1 MINTQTLWFRFPR
14 AAFARET
21 GQRISR
27 IAWMCVRMT
36 KSECLMLKESVSRQ
50 SAIKHQTSNS
60 KQRSRAAFTLIELLV
75 VMAIIAILLLLVAP
89 AFTNIKGG
97 RDVTSAAY
105 TIKGVLDTART
116 YAMSNNTYTWVG
128 FYEEDVS
135 QSSTNPATA
144 GIGRLV
150 MSIVA
155 SKDGTMLYTPP
166 LTTLV
171 TLTPANL
178 LQVGKLAKIDNIHLK
193 SFPNPTATPPPD
205 GFDTRPA
212 VSSAAARIG
221 DDAPPSPSLS
231 FQYPLGSS
239 AQYTFVKAVQFSPR
253 GEGVIDNSNYTLAPV
268 SEIGVEPIHGNTTP
282 ASTPVNVV
290 AVQFTGFG
298 GDVKIYRR

>member
-89 AFTNIKGG
+89 AFTNLKSGG
-97 RDVTSAAY
+97 DVTSAAY

-116 YAMSNNTYTWVG
+116 YAMANNTYTWVG

-135 QSSTNPATA
+135 STTPATL
-144 GIGRLV
+144 GTGRLV
-150 MSIVA
+150 TSIVA
-155 SKDGTMLYTPP
+155 SKDGTML
-166 LTTLV
+166 
-171 TLTPANL
+171 
-178 LQVGKLAKIDNIHLK
+178 
-193 SFPNPTATPPPD
+193 
-205 GFDTRPA
+205 
-212 VSSAAARIG
+212 
-221 DDAPPSPSLS
+221 
-231 FQYPLGSS
+231 
-239 AQYTFVKAVQFSPR
+239 
-253 GEGVIDNSNYTLAPV
+253 
-268 SEIGVEPIHGNTTP
+268 
-282 ASTPVNVV
+282 
-290 AVQFTGFG
+290 
-298 GDVKIYRR
+298 

>member
-50 SAIKHQTSNS
+50 SAIKHQTANS

-116 YAMSNNTYTWVG
+116 YAMANNTYTWVG
-128 FYEEDVS
+128 FFEENVA
-135 QSSTNPATA
+135 STTA
-144 GIGRLV
+144 GTAGVGRLV

-155 SKDGTMLYTPP
+155 SQDGTNVA
-166 LTTLV
+166 TTNPIDPTKLI
-171 TLTPANL
+171 
-178 LQVGKLAKIDNIHLK
+178 QVGKLTKIDNVHL
-193 SFPNPTATPPPD
+193 ATFTD
-205 GFDTRPA
+205 GSGTGSTFDTRPPVTYNGMQYSIA
-212 VSSAAARIG
+212 NMANATTPFQCPVG
-221 DDAPPSPSLS
+221 NPAPA
-231 FQYPLGSS
+231 
-239 AQYTFVKAVQFSPR
+239 AQYTFV
-253 GEGVIDNSNYTLAPV
+253 
-268 SEIGVEPIHGNTTP
+268 
-282 ASTPVNVV
+282 
-290 AVQFTGFG
+290 
-298 GDVKIYRR
+298 